1 MIKPDQLFRPPERG
15 TLDKPLEHLVACHR
29 RIEDR
34 LSTLERIGENLK
46 TRRAEALEA
55 LDACFHFFETNGEW
69 HTADEEQ
76 SVFPRMR
83 AALSPEE
90 LAYLDTL
97 EGQHDEAEAD
107 FAKLKSIAARLT
119 EAADPDESLV
129 EDYRQT
135 VSRLAQLYR
144 GHIASEDKTLTEM
157 GARVLTPA
165 DLAAI
170 STEMKRRRGQ

>member
-107 FAKLKSIAARLT
+107 FAKLKSIAARLN